1 MNKKIQLLHPAGKK
15 AVSMD
20 PEKYSILKKALVTFL
35 SINGESTHTGIIQ
48 AITEDIK
55 RNKIV
60 IEGSVAWHLE
70 WVMLDLEARNEIS
83 RISRETPITF
93 KIAGKS

>member
-20 PEKYSILKKALVTFL
+20 PEKYKILKEALVKFL
-35 SINGESTHTGIIQ
+35 RKNGESTHTEIIHV
-48 AITEDIK
+48 ITEDFK

-60 IEGSVAWHLE
+60 FDGSVAWHLE
-70 WVMLDLEARNEIS
+70 WAIMDLEARNEIS
-83 RISRETPITF
+83 RISRKTPITF
-93 KIAGKS
+93 KIAGQS